1 MENKKN
7 QSRILYLPLAGGLA
21 ALVLA
26 PAPQAV
32 EVPVRDDSYIELNS
46 PHDPHGYEETLIA
59 EAGPDGNSSKAVLL
73 KLRAF
78 SKYLPAGVTAD
89 SVSKATL
96 HLWVSRATDR
106 SAKLKVS
113 RTDRNWLEHSVAGAS
128 APAVLTSPPSYLVH
142 LDPINSNV
150 RQWYRVDLTSLVK
163 YLLNHPEEG
172 SNLSM
177 QIETNAGKVEFDSQ
191 ENTATGHAAFL
202 DITLAGP
209 TGATGPQGPTGPQG
223 LQGPQG
229 PTGGTGPQG
238 ATGDTGPQGPIGATG
253 ATGATGPTGATGN
266 AVLNGATGPTGT
278 DGADGDFWLDTSTH
292 LLYGPKTDG
301 IWDIFD
307 AVSLVGPQGPT
318 GAQGPTGDTGPQGSQ
333 GIQGIQ
339 GPTGDTGP
347 QGPTGDTGPQGPTG
361 ATGETG
367 PTGATGNAVLSG
379 ATGPTGTDG
388 SNGDFW
394 LDTSAHLLYGP
405 KDAGSWGTGVSL
417 VGPQGPTGAQGPT
430 GDTGPQGSQGIQG
443 PTGETGPQGP
453 TGDTGPQG
461 PTGATGETGPTG
473 ATGNAVL
480 SGATGPTGTDGSNG
494 DFWLD
499 TSAHLLYGPKDAGS
513 WGTGVSLVGPT
524 GATGATGEPG
534 PAGATGTNGLDG
546 AAGAT
551 GPTGPTGPNDI
562 STSTTTSINALL
574 KGNGATVAA
583 AAAGAD
589 YLAPNG
595 SGAGLTNLNASS
607 ITSGTLNALRLPNSG
622 VTASSY
628 TNANITVDAT
638 GRVTAAS
645 NGSSGG
651 AFFMSKFPLSSVNT
665 FALVMGSTV
674 TNATENIVQMLI
686 PKACT
691 IGNLRGASSAAMTN
705 VVVTLSVN
713 GSPSSYSCT
722 FSSSSSCTGSGTA
735 PTLSAGNL
743 VSWAIT
749 GTAPSV
755 TQVYISATCQ

>member
-46 PHDPHGYEETLIA
+46 PHDPHGYEETLIV

-106 SAKLKVS
+106 SAKLKIS

-150 RQWYRVDLTSLVK
+150 RQWYRVDLTNLVK

-417 VGPQGPTGAQGPT
+417 VGP
-430 GDTGPQGSQGIQG
+430 
-443 PTGETGPQGP
+443 
-453 TGDTGPQG
+453 
-461 PTGATGETGPTG
+461 
-473 ATGNAVL
+473 
-480 SGATGPTGTDGSNG
+480 
-494 DFWLD
+494 
-499 TSAHLLYGPKDAGS
+499 
-513 WGTGVSLVGPT
+513 T

-546 AAGAT
+546 AAGA
-551 GPTGPTGPNDI
+551 TGPTGPNDI

-595 SGAGLTNLNASS
+595 SGAGLTSLNASNIS
-607 ITSGTLNALRLPNSG
+607 TGTLSAARLPNSG
-622 VTASSY
+622 VTANSY

-651 AFFMSKFPLSSVNT
+651 GTFFMSKVALSTVDV
-665 FALVMGSTV
+665 FALVMGSSSTQS
-674 TNATENIVQMLI
+674 TESFVQLLI

-691 IGNLRGASSAAMTN
+691 MGNLRAASSASLSN
-705 VVVTLSVN
+705 IVVTLSVN
-713 GSPSSYSCT
+713 GSLSSYSCT

-735 PTLSAGNL
+735 PSLSAGNL
-743 VSWAIT
+743 VSWKIT
-749 GTAPSV
+749 GTAPST